1 MFYFQDS
8 DTPKTGETVSNDC
21 SVCCPSLAVLI
32 AVPLAVVAIVA
43 LVLTG
48 FLLRKRYVSFS
59 LNAR

>member
-8 DTPKTGETVSNDC
+8 LTPRMGETVSNDC

-32 AVPLAVVAIVA
+32 AVPFAVVAIVA

-48 FLLRKRYVSFS
+48 FLLRKR
-59 LNAR
+59 